1 MYINFSLIVFKKSKV
16 SHLIAEIKG
25 FTKAIRI
32 PYLLGIVAVQFLTA
46 SYIIK
51 VANEVLLNLEFVLLT
66 SSIMM
71 LAAAGYL
78 INDYYDQKIDLINR
92 PDRVIVGIYLR
103 RRRALVAHMGL
114 SVLAVMIGL
123 WIDCWLGLFNFFA
136 SFMLWLHSNYF
147 RRILLLG
154 NVMVALMHVMI
165 ILVVAVYFE
174 VYNTNL
180 LAYCL
185 FAFVAIFIREVVKNL
200 REVKGDATHGAKT
213 ISVTWGIRA
222 AKKLI
227 YLSIFFAII
236 FIIYFLED
244 SLPTNLGIYFLVL
257 LPVLGWFIFRIKS
270 ADTQSHYRVL
280 KKSIDWIIL
289 SGILSIFLLH
299 E

>member
-1 MYINFSLIVFKKSKV
+1 M

-32 PYLLGIVAVQFLTA
+32 PHLFGIVVVQFLTA
-46 SYIIK
+46 SYLIK
-51 VANEVLLNLEFVLLT
+51 TPNEVLLNWEFILLT
-66 SSIMM
+66 ASITM

-92 PDRVIVGIYLR
+92 PDRVIVGIHLR
-103 RRRALVAHMGL
+103 RRRALAAHMGL
-114 SVLAVMIGL
+114 SILAIMIGL
-123 WIDCWLGLFNFFA
+123 WIDRWLGLFNFFA

-154 NVMVALMHVMI
+154 NIMVALMHVMI
-165 ILVVAVYFE
+165 ILVVATYFQA
-174 VYNTNL
+174 YNTYL
-180 LAYCL
+180 LAYSL
-185 FAFVAIFIREVVKNL
+185 FAFVAIFIREVVKDL
-200 REVKGDATHGAKT
+200 RGVKGDAAHGAET
-213 ISVTWGIRA
+213 ISVTWGIRT

-227 YLSIFFAII
+227 YLSIFCGII
-236 FIIYFLED
+236 FMIYFLEGA
-244 SLPTNLGIYFLVL
+244 LPTNSGFYFLAL
-257 LPVLGWFIFRIKS
+257 LPFLGWFIYRIQS
-270 ADTQSHYRVL
+270 ADTQSHYRTL

>member
-1 MYINFSLIVFKKSKV
+1 V

-32 PYLLGIVAVQFLTA
+32 PHLFGIVVVQFLTA
-46 SYIIK
+46 SYLIK
-51 VANEVLLNLEFVLLT
+51 TPNEVLLNWEFILLT
-66 SSIMM
+66 ASITM

-92 PDRVIVGIYLR
+92 PDRVIVGIHLR

-114 SVLAVMIGL
+114 SILAIMIGL
-123 WIDCWLGLFNFFA
+123 WIDRWLGLFNFFA

-147 RRILLLG
+147 RRVLLLG
-154 NVMVALMHVMI
+154 NIMVALMHVMI
-165 ILVVAVYFE
+165 ILVVATYFQ
-174 VYNTNL
+174 VYNTYL
-180 LAYCL
+180 LAYSL
-185 FAFVAIFIREVVKNL
+185 FAFVAIFIREVVKDL
-200 REVKGDATHGAKT
+200 RGVKGDATHGAET
-213 ISVTWGIRA
+213 ISVTWGIRT

-227 YLSIFFAII
+227 YLSIFCGII
-236 FIIYFLED
+236 FMIYFLEGA
-244 SLPTNLGIYFLVL
+244 LPTNSGFYFLAL
-257 LPVLGWFIFRIKS
+257 LPFLGWFIYRIQS
-270 ADTQSHYRVL
+270 ADTQSHYRTL

>member
-1 MYINFSLIVFKKSKV
+1 M

-32 PYLLGIVAVQFLTA
+32 PHLFGIVVVQFLTA
-46 SYIIK
+46 SYLIK
-51 VANEVLLNLEFVLLT
+51 TPNEVLLNWEFILLT
-66 SSIMM
+66 ASITM

-92 PDRVIVGIYLR
+92 PDRVVVGIHLR

-114 SVLAVMIGL
+114 SILAIMIGL
-123 WIDCWLGLFNFFA
+123 WIDRWLGLFNFFA

-147 RRILLLG
+147 RRVLLLG
-154 NVMVALMHVMI
+154 NIMVALMHVMI
-165 ILVVAVYFE
+165 ILVVATYFQA
-174 VYNTNL
+174 YNTYL
-180 LAYCL
+180 LAYSL
-185 FAFVAIFIREVVKNL
+185 FAFVAIFIREVVKDL
-200 REVKGDATHGAKT
+200 RGVKGDAAHGAET
-213 ISVTWGIRA
+213 ISVTWGIRT

-227 YLSIFFAII
+227 YLSIFCGII
-236 FIIYFLED
+236 FMIYFLEGA
-244 SLPTNLGIYFLVL
+244 LPTNSGFYFLAL
-257 LPVLGWFIFRIKS
+257 LPFLGWFIYRIQS
-270 ADTQSHYRVL
+270 ADTQSHYRTL

>member
-1 MYINFSLIVFKKSKV
+1 
-16 SHLIAEIKG
+16 
-25 FTKAIRI
+25 
-32 PYLLGIVAVQFLTA
+32 
-46 SYIIK
+46 
-51 VANEVLLNLEFVLLT
+51 
-66 SSIMM
+66 
-71 LAAAGYL
+71 
-78 INDYYDQKIDLINR
+78 
-92 PDRVIVGIYLR
+92 
-103 RRRALVAHMGL
+103 
-114 SVLAVMIGL
+114 
-123 WIDCWLGLFNFFA
+123 
-136 SFMLWLHSNYF
+136 
-147 RRILLLG
+147 
-154 NVMVALMHVMI
+154 MVALMHVMI

-213 ISVTWGIRA
+213 ISVTWGLRA